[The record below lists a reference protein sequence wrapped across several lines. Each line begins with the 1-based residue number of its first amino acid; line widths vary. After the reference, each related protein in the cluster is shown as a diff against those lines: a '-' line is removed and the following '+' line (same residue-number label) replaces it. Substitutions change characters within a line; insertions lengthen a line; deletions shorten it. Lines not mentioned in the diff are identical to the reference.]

1 MISKKKKCGIWI
13 MLLTLYPLVL
23 IFISTYSPVSVLFS
37 LEYLTFLFI
46 AIIVALNPIKT
57 KNSVLFLTTGISL
70 SVFILF
76 GLLAE
81 IILTSVCLIVLL
93 IKAKISTDQHY
104 RYPLNLIMFQ
114 MLSLVTASIYTFT
127 DSLLNFSDELSR
139 TFVLMVIYMI
149 AHIIGN
155 QAITFFI
162 KKLFF
167 NIKEAKFIDEDLFVS
182 LSILV
187 CIIPLSFI
195 LTFLFD
201 QLQVMGA
208 FIGALPF
215 LTVSFGLN
223 LFFKNKV
230 YSTYAERVSDAA
242 MLLSEKRTSEEVI
255 ENYMSQMSE
264 IFPTDALSLFKVTG
278 NGSIYREYIY
288 REDTGAIKLEEVFPV
303 SDKSIL
309 IQALQTNTVKYF
321 NSSHDWKSDCITD
334 LSYKAE
340 STVVLPVS
348 IQNRVEGLV
357 LISHQSRNMYNS
369 MLVSLIKS
377 LHRYFVIS
385 LENALQ
391 LESLEAKVETDFLT
405 GLPNFKSFSKKFE
418 EALSK
423 ENTKVSLIVLDVDL
437 FKKINDKYGHQAGNE
452 VLQHMAE
459 VLKGFQKNNCTVARY
474 GGEEF
479 VLLLPNV
486 EKIEAGKIAEE
497 IRETIASE
505 EYEISQSIVSKDPE
519 ILKVTASIG
528 VATYPDDC
536 SQPDELIAVADKAM
550 YIGSKQQGRNR
561 VTLASKGQNRYEA
574 RNIF

>member
-1 MISKKKKCGIWI
+1 MAEVKQ
-13 MLLTLYPLVL
+13 TLPHHN
-23 IFISTYSPVSVLFS
+23 
-37 LEYLTFLFI
+37 E
-46 AIIVALNPIKT
+46 
-57 KNSVLFLTTGISL
+57 
-70 SVFILF
+70 
-76 GLLAE
+76 
-81 IILTSVCLIVLL
+81 
-93 IKAKISTDQHY
+93 Q
-104 RYPLNLIMFQ
+104 
-114 MLSLVTASIYTFT
+114 
-127 DSLLNFSDELSR
+127 
-139 TFVLMVIYMI
+139 
-149 AHIIGN
+149 
-155 QAITFFI
+155 
-162 KKLFF
+162 LFF
-167 NIKEAKFIDEDLFVS
+167 NIKEAKIIDEDLFVS

-230 YSTYAERVSDAA
+230 NSTYAELVSDAA

-255 ENYMSQMSE
+255 ENYMSQIFE
-264 IFPTDALSLFKVTG
+264 IFPTDALSIFRVTG
-278 NGSIYREYIY
+278 NGSIYREYLY
-288 REDTGAIKLEEVFPV
+288 REDTGSIKLEEVFPV

-357 LISHQSRNMYNS
+357 LLSHQSRNMYNS

-391 LESLEAKVETDFLT
+391 LENLEANSETDFLT
-405 GLPNFKSFSKKFE
+405 GLPNLKSFSKKFE

-423 ENTKVSLIVLDVDL
+423 ENTKVSLIVLDLDL

-459 VLKGFQKNNCTVARY
+459 VLKKFQKNECTVARY
-474 GGEEF
+474 DGEEF

-505 EYEISQSIVSKDPE
+505 EYEISQSIASKDPE

-561 VTLASKGQNRYEA
+561 VTLASKGRNRYEA

>member
-37 LEYLTFLFI
+37 LDYFTFLFI

-93 IKAKISTDQHY
+93 IKAKIRTDQHY

-114 MLSLVTASIYTFT
+114 ILSLFTASIYTFT

-155 QAITFFI
+155 QAITFFN

-167 NIKEAKFIDEDLFVS
+167 NIKEAKIIDEDLFVS

-230 YSTYAERVSDAA
+230 NSTYAELVSDAA

-278 NGSIYREYIY
+278 NGSIYREYVY
-288 REDTGAIKLEEVFPV
+288 REDTGSIKLEEVFPV

-309 IQALQTNTVKYF
+309 MQVLQTNTVKYF
-321 NSSHDWKSDCITD
+321 NCSHDWKFDCITD

-357 LISHQSRNMYNS
+357 LLSHQSRNMYTS

-391 LESLEAKVETDFLT
+391 LESLEANSETDFLT
-405 GLPNFKSFSKKFE
+405 GLPNLKSFSKKFE

-423 ENTKVSLIVLDVDL
+423 ENTKVSLIVLDLDL

-452 VLQHMAE
+452 VLQHVAE
-459 VLKGFQKNNCTVARY
+459 VLKNFQKNECTVARY

-505 EYEISQSIVSKDPE
+505 EYEISQSIASKDPE

-561 VTLASKGQNRYEA
+561 VTLASKGRNRYEA
-574 RNIF
+574 RKIF

>member
-1 MISKKKKCGIWI
+1 
-13 MLLTLYPLVL
+13 
-23 IFISTYSPVSVLFS
+23 
-37 LEYLTFLFI
+37 LFI

-76 GLLAE
+76 GVLAE

-93 IKAKISTDQHY
+93 IKAKIRRDQHY
-104 RYPLNLIMFQ
+104 RYPLNLVMFQ
-114 MLSLVTASIYTFT
+114 ILSLVTASIYTFT
-127 DSLLNFSDELSR
+127 DSLLNFSDDLSR
-139 TFVLMVIYMI
+139 IFVLMVIYMI

-162 KKLFF
+162 KKMFF
-167 NIKEAKFIDEDLFVS
+167 NIKEAKIIDEDLFVS

-230 YSTYAERVSDAA
+230 NSTYAELVSDAA
-242 MLLSEKRTSEEVI
+242 MLLSEKKTSEEVI
-255 ENYMSQMSE
+255 ENYMNQISK

-278 NGSIYREYIY
+278 NGTIYREYVY
-288 REDTGAIKLEEVFPV
+288 REDTGSIKLEEVFPV

-321 NSSHDWKSDCITD
+321 NCSHDWKSDCITD

-357 LISHQSRNMYNS
+357 LLSHQSRNMYNS

-385 LENALQ
+385 LENSLQ
-391 LESLEAKVETDFLT
+391 LESLDANSETDFLT
-405 GLPNFKSFSKKFE
+405 GLPNLKSFSKKFE

-423 ENTKVSLIVLDVDL
+423 DNSKVSLIVLDLDL

-459 VLKGFQKNNCTVARY
+459 VLKNFQKNECTVARY

-505 EYEISQSIVSKDPE
+505 EYEISQSIASKDPE

-561 VTLASKGQNRYEA
+561 VTLASKGRNRYEA
-574 RNIF
+574 RKIF

>member
-13 MLLTLYPLVL
+13 LLLTLYPLVL

-37 LEYLTFLFI
+37 LDYFTFLFI

-93 IKAKISTDQHY
+93 IKAKIRTDQHY
-104 RYPLNLIMFQ
+104 RYPLNLVMFQ
-114 MLSLVTASIYTFT
+114 ILSLVTASIYTFT
-127 DSLLNFSDELSR
+127 DSLLNISDDLSR
-139 TFVLMVIYMI
+139 IFVLMVIYMI

-167 NIKEAKFIDEDLFVS
+167 NIKEAKIIDEDLFVS

-230 YSTYAERVSDAA
+230 NSTYAELVSDAA

-255 ENYMSQMSE
+255 ENYMSQISE
-264 IFPTDALSLFKVTG
+264 IFPTDALSIFRVTG
-278 NGSIYREYIY
+278 NGSIYREYVY
-288 REDTGAIKLEEVFPV
+288 REDTGSIKLEEVFPV

-340 STVVLPVS
+340 STIVLPVS

-357 LISHQSRNMYNS
+357 LLSHQSRNMYNS

-377 LHRYFVIS
+377 LHRYFVIF

-405 GLPNFKSFSKKFE
+405 GLPNLKSFSKKLE
-418 EALSK
+418 KALSK
-423 ENTKVSLIVLDVDL
+423 ENSKVSLIVLDLDL

-505 EYEISQSIVSKDPE
+505 EFEISQSIANKDPE

-550 YIGSKQQGRNR
+550 YIGSKEQGRNR
-561 VTLASKGQNRYEA
+561 VTLASKGRNRYEA